1 MLGHPGR
8 RPLPSHLLVV
18 KPGIPP
24 CTLKQGWAAW
34 PAARAHRA
42 VLTSEVRLQKT
53 LQVLSRW
60 WSAHHPGPQLWGM
73 PAPRL
78 HSRTE
83 QRVARKRGPLPA
95 AGTVDAGAEAPPTCL
110 QEASRCA
117 RTEPR
122 QSHPRCPCPPAPRH
136 RGGGGGR
143 GQCRFT
149 LLSWGCHAAGGDDHE
164 QGPNRRDRGRE
175 DGTQHGQM

>member
-1 MLGHPGR
+1 MRLDSDLTVLGRPGR

-18 KPGIPP
+18 KPSLPP
-24 CTLKQGWAAW
+24 CTLNHGWSAW

-42 VLTSEVRLQKT
+42 VFTSEVRSQKT

-73 PAPRL
+73 PVPRL

-95 AGTVDAGAEAPPTCL
+95 AGTVNAGAEAPPTCL

-136 RGGGGGR
+136 RGRTVPFHTAELG
-143 GQCRFT
+143 
-149 LLSWGCHAAGGDDHE
+149 LSCS
-164 QGPNRRDRGRE
+164 RR
-175 DGTQHGQM
+175 